1 MVNTSRAAGQ
11 PGGAFSPAGRPGPGP
26 VPRTSPP
33 LSPKLR
39 AVIWIR
45 RHKVAPYLL
54 LIPSLVLIA
63 GLVIWPSIQIGVY
76 SFQNV
81 GLPQVVGAQP
91 TQWVGFS
98 NYSQILHDPEF
109 WLSLRLS
116 VISAAIMVPATLIVG
131 TLVGLLLSK
140 LGPRMRTFVA
150 SVATLAW
157 ATPPVSS
164 AVVFI
169 WLSDPEGGVLDW
181 SFSKLPSWLGG
192 GSHWSGFSWTNAALP
207 AYTLIIALVV
217 WTSFPFIAI
226 SVLAGL
232 RTIPA
237 ELHESARVDGAGP
250 WRIFWRVTYPVLK
263 PLFLV
268 LLLLSIIWDFGI
280 FTQVY
285 LIIGG
290 LLNRD
295 EFNLGVYGYSRAFT
309 QPPAYSIG
317 SALAFIL
324 TVILLIITVG
334 YVRASVKQGAI
345 Q

>member
-1 MVNTSRAAGQ
+1 MVNSSRTAGQ
-11 PGGAFSPAGRPGPGP
+11 PGGALSPAGRPGPHSF
-26 VPRTSPP
+26 RTPP
-33 LSPKLR
+33 LSLKLR
-39 AVIWIR
+39 VVIWIR

-54 LIPSLVLIA
+54 LVPSLVLIG
-63 GLVIWPSIQIGVY
+63 GLVIWPAIQIGIY

-81 GLPQVVGAQP
+81 GLPQVDGAEP

-98 NYSQILHDPEF
+98 NYTNILHDPEF

-116 VISAAIMVPATLIVG
+116 AISAAVMIPLTLIIG

-140 LGPRMRTFVA
+140 LGRRMRTFVA
-150 SVATLAW
+150 TVTTLAW
-157 ATPPVSS
+157 ATPPVTA
-164 AVVFI
+164 AVLFV
-169 WLSDPEGGVLDW
+169 WLSDPDGGVLDW
-181 SFSKLPSWLGG
+181 SLSKLPHWLGG
-192 GSHWSGFSWTNAALP
+192 GAHWDGFSWTNAALP

-250 WRIFWRVTYPVLK
+250 WRIFWRITYPVLK

-285 LIIGG
+285 IVIGG

-309 QPPAYSIG
+309 QPPAFSIG

-324 TVILLIITVG
+324 TIILLIITVG
-334 YVRASVKQGAI
+334 YVRASIKQGAI

>member
-1 MVNTSRAAGQ
+1 VS
-11 PGGAFSPAGRPGPGP
+11 
-26 VPRTSPP
+26 
-33 LSPKLR
+33 
-39 AVIWIR
+39 IWIR

-63 GLVIWPSIQIGVY
+63 GLVIWPTIQIGVY

-81 GLPQVVGAQP
+81 GLPQVDGAEP
-91 TQWVGFS
+91 TLWIGFS
-98 NYSQILHDPEF
+98 NYSSILHDSEF

-116 VISAAIMVPATLIVG
+116 LISAAIMVPATLIVG

-140 LGPRMRTFVA
+140 LGSRMRAFV
-150 SVATLAW
+150 STVAALAW
-157 ATPPVSS
+157 ATPPVSAS
-164 AVVFI
+164 VIFI
-169 WLSDPEGGVLDW
+169 WLADPGGGVLDW
-181 SFSKLPSWLGG
+181 SLSKLPSWLGG
-192 GSHWSGFSWTNAALP
+192 GSHWIGYSWTNEARP
-207 AYTLIIALVV
+207 AYALIIALVV
-217 WTSFPFIAI
+217 WSSFPFIAI

-285 LIIGG
+285 LVIGG

-295 EFNLGVYGYSRAFT
+295 EFNLGAYEYSRAFT

-324 TVILLIITVG
+324 TIILLIITIG
-334 YVRASVKQGAI
+334 YVRASVKQGAM

>member
-11 PGGAFSPAGRPGPGP
+11 PGGALSPAGRPGSRPHAA
-26 VPRTSPP
+26 PP
-33 LSPKLR
+33 QSLRLR
-39 AVIWIR
+39 AAIWIR

-54 LIPSLVLIA
+54 LIPSLVLIG
-63 GLVIWPSIQIGVY
+63 GLVIWPAIQIGVY
-76 SFQNV
+76 SFQNL
-81 GLPQVVGAQP
+81 GLPQVVGAEP

-98 NYSQILHDPEF
+98 NYSNVLHDPEF

-116 VISAAIMVPATLIVG
+116 VVSAAIMIPVTLLIG

-140 LGPRMRTFVA
+140 LGSKMRTFV
-150 SVATLAW
+150 STVITLAW
-157 ATPPVSS
+157 ATPPVTA
-164 AVVFI
+164 AVLFV
-169 WLSDPEGGVLDW
+169 WLADPDGGILDW
-181 SFSKLPSWLGG
+181 SLSKLPHWLGG
-192 GSHWSGFSWTNAALP
+192 GSHWIGFSWTNAPLP

-250 WRIFWRVTYPVLK
+250 WRTFWRITYPVLK

-268 LLLLSIIWDFGI
+268 LLLLSIIWDFGV

-285 LIIGG
+285 LVIGELG
-290 LLNRD
+290 NRN
-295 EFNLGVYGYSRAFT
+295 EFNLGVYEYSRAFT

-317 SALAFIL
+317 AALAFIL
-324 TVILLIITVG
+324 TIILLIITVG
-334 YVRASVKQGAI
+334 YVRASIKQGAI

>member
-11 PGGAFSPAGRPGPGP
+11 PGGALSPAGHPGRTTRPN
-26 VPRTSPP
+26 PP
-33 LSPKLR
+33 LSLKLR

-81 GLPQVVGAQP
+81 GLPQIVGAEP

-116 VISAAIMVPATLIVG
+116 VISAAVMVPATLIVG

-140 LGPRMRTFVA
+140 LGPKMRTFVA

-164 AVVFI
+164 AVIFI

-181 SFSKLPSWLGG
+181 SLSKLPSWLGG

-324 TVILLIITVG
+324 TIILLIITVG